1 MADKFFISFRIFL
14 PTVIVPVNFEPVLF
28 KVGLAAVVLVSSAL
42 SALLLFSSSLSF
54 CMMELINGE
63 EDKYNNTVSKIKI
76 ATQEQCSCKV
86 VTEREKLKAVS
97 NTVWI
102 CLKAVI

>member
-42 SALLLFSSSLSF
+42 SALLLFSLSLSF

-63 EDKYNNTVSKIKI
+63 EDKYNNTVSKIKNRR
-76 ATQEQCSCKV
+76 TH
-86 VTEREKLKAVS
+86 
-97 NTVWI
+97 
-102 CLKAVI
+102 